1 MTYPSSLPAHNEVG
15 PVPALCSF
23 SLFDGAGV
31 WAGGALL
38 AGVSVGAGLGTLT
51 AAAHAGAMATAHQP
65 IAGHAGVSAC
75 GAVAVVSCP
84 V

>member
-1 MTYPSSLPAHNEVG
+1 MWYDLSQPSA
-15 PVPALCSF
+15 F
-23 SLFDGAGV
+23 SLFDGAGI

-38 AGVSVGAGLGTLT
+38 AGVSVGARLGALA

-65 IAGHAGVSAC
+65 IVGHAGVSAC
-75 GAVAVVSCP
+75 GAVAVVACP